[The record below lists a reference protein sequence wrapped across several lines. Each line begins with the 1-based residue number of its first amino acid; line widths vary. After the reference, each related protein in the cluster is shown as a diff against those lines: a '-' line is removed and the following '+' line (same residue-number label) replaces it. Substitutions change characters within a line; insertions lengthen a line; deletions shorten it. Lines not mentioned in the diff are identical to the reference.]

1 MKKLLALVTLLF
13 STSVFAA
20 SPCDQMVPFGYP
32 TTPTIPGTVQLC
44 RIQYTVK
51 EDTTRKV
58 PLYSA
63 ELLLKEDSAGNNTR
77 VNAFKPDPDLD
88 VGQRA
93 ELADYKTVS
102 SVDDR
107 GHMTPFEDTKANSA
121 AALQTF
127 YLSNMVPQNL
137 HLNRGLWRAIENKTR
152 GYAAKSADGVYVIT
166 GPIFDGTPQTAG
178 PDHVA
183 IPTRIYKVVIDKNT
197 MQGVAFITPN
207 TSPNLGDTPAKFE
220 VPITNVEQATGI
232 NFTPTAPNQNFKNVI
247 GKEFQ

>member
-1 MKKLLALVTLLF
+1 MKKILAGLAALAISF
-13 STSVFAA
+13 SAFA
-20 SPCDQMVPFGYP
+20 SCDQMVPFGYP
-32 TTPTIPGTVQLC
+32 KTQATVGTVQLC
-44 RIQYTVK
+44 RIQYTVR
-51 EDTTRKV
+51 EDTFRKV

-77 VNAFKPDPDLD
+77 VNAFKPDPDLPMD
-88 VGQRA
+88 QRA
-93 ELADYKTVS
+93 ELEDYKTVS
-102 SVDDR
+102 KTYDR

-137 HLNRGLWRAIENKTR
+137 HLNRGLWRAIENRTR
-152 GYAAKSADGVYVIT
+152 GFAANSKDGVYVIT
-166 GPIFDGTPQTAG
+166 GPIFDGTPTYAG

-183 IPTRIYKVVIDKNT
+183 IPTRIYKVVIDKDT

-207 TSPNLGDTPAKFE
+207 TTPNPGDTPEKFE
-220 VPITNVEQATGI
+220 FPIRVAEQAAHI
-232 NFTPTAPNQNFKNVI
+232 NFTPTAPSQSFKTVI